1 MESSRDDF
9 VIALR
14 SAFLKKG
21 TQQRFSLLS
30 LIFFSIIFLILGS
43 FNFKIINY
51 VKIGINEIVYRSS
64 FIVSVPENLLKD
76 SYLTIQNH
84 NKLYKENENIK
95 SELEILKAKDLLNE
109 FIILEN
115 QRLKNI
121 VDDYLVKS
129 DTIIAKVLSD
139 KGSPFLRSIIINKGS
154 KHKIN
159 LGMVVMDGAYLVGK
173 VVEVNYLSSRVLL
186 LSDLNSKIPVIV
198 EPNAVFSI
206 LSGTGK
212 DYGIIQY
219 SKKYEDIKNES
230 IIYTSGAGSLFKAGI
245 PIGRMNI
252 NNLSDEKKVE
262 FFSDFSQLKF
272 VKVVSFKKVRIND
285 RVKNKNFIKI
295 ILSKVPI
302 ILLFVS
308 VLNDF
313 DFNHLSLKYFSFN
326 FSYILIFYYSLKK
339 SESLGYTYIFIAG
352 LFNDVVIGTP
362 IGLSSLI
369 YLILCVAASYLRN
382 ITLRPSLLKDCIFFL
397 FTILI
402 INSLLFLSLKF
413 IFNYELNYFDQI
425 INITFTFLFY
435 FLFSNLFDF
444 FESYFVSRNN
454 AG

>member
-1 MESSRDDF
+1 MEPSRDDF

-30 LIFFSIIFLILGS
+30 LIFFSIVFLILGN

-51 VKIGINEIVYRSS
+51 VKAGIKEVVYRSS

-84 NKLYKENENIK
+84 KKLYKENEKIK

-109 FIILEN
+109 FIISEN

-121 VDDYLVKS
+121 VDDHLVKS

-139 KGSPFLRSIIINKGS
+139 KSSPYLRSIVINKGS

-159 LGMVVMDGAYLVGK
+159 LGMVVIDGEYLVGK
-173 VVEVNYLSSRVLL
+173 IVEVNYSSSRVLL

-198 EPNAVFSI
+198 EPNTVISI

-212 DYGIIQY
+212 DYGVIQY

-230 IIYTSGAGSLFKAGI
+230 VIYTSGAGSLFKAGI

-252 NNLSDEKKVE
+252 NNLSDEKKVD

-272 VKVVSFKKVRIND
+272 VKVVSFKKSE
-285 RVKNKNFIKI
+285 NK
-295 ILSKVPI
+295 
-302 ILLFVS
+302 
-308 VLNDF
+308 
-313 DFNHLSLKYFSFN
+313 
-326 FSYILIFYYSLKK
+326 
-339 SESLGYTYIFIAG
+339 
-352 LFNDVVIGTP
+352 
-362 IGLSSLI
+362 
-369 YLILCVAASYLRN
+369 
-382 ITLRPSLLKDCIFFL
+382 
-397 FTILI
+397 
-402 INSLLFLSLKF
+402 
-413 IFNYELNYFDQI
+413 
-425 INITFTFLFY
+425 
-435 FLFSNLFDF
+435 
-444 FESYFVSRNN
+444 
-454 AG
+454 

>member
-1 MESSRDDF
+1 METSRDDF

-43 FNFKIINY
+43 FNFKAIDYTKVVI
-51 VKIGINEIVYRSS
+51 KEIVYRSS
-64 FIVSVPENLLKD
+64 FIISVPENLLKD

-84 NKLYKENENIK
+84 NKLYKENEKIK

-173 VVEVNYLSSRVLL
+173 IVEVNYLSSRVLL

-212 DYGIIQY
+212 NHGIIQY
-219 SKKYEDIKNES
+219 SKKYDDIKSES
-230 IIYTSGAGSLFKAGI
+230 VIYTSGAGNLFKAGI
-245 PIGRMNI
+245 PIGKI
-252 NNLSDEKKVE
+252 NENFLNDEKNVE
-262 FFSDFSQLKF
+262 FFSDFSQLRF
-272 VKVVSFKKVRIND
+272 VKVLSF
-285 RVKNKNFIKI
+285 
-295 ILSKVPI
+295 L
-302 ILLFVS
+302 
-308 VLNDF
+308 
-313 DFNHLSLKYFSFN
+313 
-326 FSYILIFYYSLKK
+326 K
-339 SESLGYTYIFIAG
+339 SET
-352 LFNDVVIGTP
+352 
-362 IGLSSLI
+362 
-369 YLILCVAASYLRN
+369 
-382 ITLRPSLLKDCIFFL
+382 
-397 FTILI
+397 
-402 INSLLFLSLKF
+402 
-413 IFNYELNYFDQI
+413 E
-425 INITFTFLFY
+425 
-435 FLFSNLFDF
+435 
-444 FESYFVSRNN
+444 
-454 AG
+454 

>member
-1 MESSRDDF
+1 MEPSRDDF

-30 LIFFSIIFLILGS
+30 LIFFSIIIIILSS
-43 FNFKIINY
+43 FNFKVINY
-51 VKIGINEIVYRSS
+51 IKLGINEIVYRSS
-64 FIVSVPENLLKD
+64 FIVSAPENLLKD
-76 SYLTIQNH
+76 SYLIIQNH
-84 NKLYKENENIK
+84 NKLYKENEKIK
-95 SELEILKAKDLLNE
+95 SELESLKAKDLSNE

-139 KGSPFLRSIIINKGS
+139 KSSPYLRSIIINKGS
-154 KHKIN
+154 KHKMN

-173 VVEVNYLSSRVLL
+173 IVEVNYLSSRVLL

-198 EPNAVFSI
+198 EPNTVFSI

-219 SKKYEDIKNES
+219 SKKYENIKRES

-272 VKVVSFKKVRIND
+272 VKVVSFKKSE
-285 RVKNKNFIKI
+285 NK
-295 ILSKVPI
+295 
-302 ILLFVS
+302 
-308 VLNDF
+308 
-313 DFNHLSLKYFSFN
+313 
-326 FSYILIFYYSLKK
+326 
-339 SESLGYTYIFIAG
+339 
-352 LFNDVVIGTP
+352 
-362 IGLSSLI
+362 
-369 YLILCVAASYLRN
+369 
-382 ITLRPSLLKDCIFFL
+382 
-397 FTILI
+397 
-402 INSLLFLSLKF
+402 
-413 IFNYELNYFDQI
+413 
-425 INITFTFLFY
+425 
-435 FLFSNLFDF
+435 
-444 FESYFVSRNN
+444 
-454 AG
+454 

>member
-1 MESSRDDF
+1 METSRDDF

-30 LIFFSIIFLILGS
+30 LIFFSITLLILGS
-43 FNFKIINY
+43 FNFKAINY
-51 VKIGINEIVYRSS
+51 IKVAIKEVVYRSS

-84 NKLYKENENIK
+84 KKLYKENEKIK

-109 FIILEN
+109 FTILEN
-115 QRLKNI
+115 QRLKKV

-139 KGSPFLRSIIINKGS
+139 KSSPFLRSIIINKGS
-154 KHKIN
+154 KQKIN

-219 SKKYEDIKNES
+219 SKKYDDIKSES
-230 IIYTSGAGSLFKAGI
+230 IIYTSGSGSLFKAGI
-245 PIGRMNI
+245 PIGRINV

-262 FFSDFSQLKF
+262 FFSDFTQLKF
-272 VKVVSFKKVRIND
+272 IKVVSFKKSE
-285 RVKNKNFIKI
+285 NK
-295 ILSKVPI
+295 
-302 ILLFVS
+302 
-308 VLNDF
+308 
-313 DFNHLSLKYFSFN
+313 
-326 FSYILIFYYSLKK
+326 
-339 SESLGYTYIFIAG
+339 
-352 LFNDVVIGTP
+352 
-362 IGLSSLI
+362 
-369 YLILCVAASYLRN
+369 
-382 ITLRPSLLKDCIFFL
+382 
-397 FTILI
+397 
-402 INSLLFLSLKF
+402 
-413 IFNYELNYFDQI
+413 
-425 INITFTFLFY
+425 
-435 FLFSNLFDF
+435 
-444 FESYFVSRNN
+444 
-454 AG
+454 

>member
-51 VKIGINEIVYRSS
+51 VKIGITEIVYRSS
-64 FIVSVPENLLKD
+64 FIISVPENLIKD
-76 SYLTIQNH
+76 SYLIIQNH

-121 VDDYLVKS
+121 VDDYMVKS

-154 KHKIN
+154 KHKIK

-186 LSDLNSKIPVIV
+186 LSDLNSKIPIIV

-212 DYGIIQY
+212 NHGIIQY

-230 IIYTSGAGSLFKAGI
+230 IIYTSGAGNLFKAGI

-272 VKVVSFKKVRIND
+272 VKVVSFKKSE
-285 RVKNKNFIKI
+285 NK
-295 ILSKVPI
+295 
-302 ILLFVS
+302 
-308 VLNDF
+308 
-313 DFNHLSLKYFSFN
+313 
-326 FSYILIFYYSLKK
+326 
-339 SESLGYTYIFIAG
+339 
-352 LFNDVVIGTP
+352 
-362 IGLSSLI
+362 
-369 YLILCVAASYLRN
+369 
-382 ITLRPSLLKDCIFFL
+382 
-397 FTILI
+397 
-402 INSLLFLSLKF
+402 
-413 IFNYELNYFDQI
+413 
-425 INITFTFLFY
+425 
-435 FLFSNLFDF
+435 
-444 FESYFVSRNN
+444 
-454 AG
+454 